1 MCVMRVVM
9 LVITV
14 GGSLFFCLYICNSF
28 NSAVVVL
35 ATQPAGLQVWT
46 SRTDSIHNTGR
57 LQDGSSLTRSQA
69 ALVGRLDVFHAA
81 SAEF

>member
-1 MCVMRVVM
+1 M

-14 GGSLFFCLYICNSF
+14 GGSLFFCLAPCLYICNSF

-35 ATQPAGLQVWT
+35 ATQPAELQVWT
-46 SRTDSIHNTGR
+46 SRADSIHNTGW
-57 LQDGSSLTRSQA
+57 LQDSSSLTRSQA
-69 ALVGRLDVFHAA
+69 ALVGRLDFFHAA